1 MKNHYK
7 FWIVLSFLVVFAAG
21 IFSGVIIEKK
31 FLSKKSEKTFRKHTI
46 NERQRIHFPT
56 LDDMAKE
63 LELTSQQQEKIQ
75 EIFDNNEE
83 RLKTLSQE
91 VRKQFISMRA
101 QFMQEIK
108 SVLDQDQT
116 VRFDAMIEKYLS
128 QRKEQIERRKNRSN
142 NPQNE
147 QGEKK

>member
-21 IFSGVIIEKK
+21 IFSGVIIEKQ
-31 FLSKKSEKTFRKHTI
+31 FLSKKSEKTFRKHPI
-46 NERQRIHFPT
+46 KERQRIHFPT

-75 EIFDNNEE
+75 EIFNNNEA
-83 RLKTLSQE
+83 RLKTLRQE
-91 VRKQFISMRA
+91 VQKQFISMRA

-128 QRKEQIERRKNRSN
+128 QRREQIERRKNHAN

-147 QGEKK
+147 KGERK